1 MKNAF
6 KILAVLGLI
15 LIMPFHAHQSKRSL
29 ASSDEL
35 RPASERTI
43 KVSGKNGASFS
54 ANFQVPSTQTLKIK
68 VTPLPAPNMEVT
80 GYTNDVFPYGCAQLK
95 VTVNGIEPKT
105 TQILRVEGV
114 KQEENSKCFNSPTS
128 EVLDFSDILTNNN
141 SPVTISIS
149 NAAYDQCRD
158 ESSPLLYGCGM
169 SLLFSN
175 HLMSANISTQTDGT
189 EFK

>member
-80 GYTNDVFPYGCAQLK
+80 GYTN
-95 VTVNGIEPKT
+95 
-105 TQILRVEGV
+105 
-114 KQEENSKCFNSPTS
+114 
-128 EVLDFSDILTNNN
+128 
-141 SPVTISIS
+141 
-149 NAAYDQCRD
+149 
-158 ESSPLLYGCGM
+158 
-169 SLLFSN
+169 
-175 HLMSANISTQTDGT
+175 
-189 EFK
+189 